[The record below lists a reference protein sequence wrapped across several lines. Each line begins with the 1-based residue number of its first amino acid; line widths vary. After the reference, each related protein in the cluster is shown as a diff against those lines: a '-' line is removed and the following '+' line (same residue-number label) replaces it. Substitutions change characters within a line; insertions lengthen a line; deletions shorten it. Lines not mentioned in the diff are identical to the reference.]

1 MKAQIVVDLGFG
13 DSGKG
18 TTVDFLATKK
28 SLVVKYCGGPQNAHN
43 VINEGRHHCFSQF
56 GSGTFKGAGTFIS
69 KYCYVDPIALFNE
82 AAHLEELGIE
92 WDRLLAIDGE
102 CLIVTPYHAAIN
114 QAREYV
120 RTNKHGSCGRGIN
133 ETVRYAELFP
143 SDALRV
149 EDFMNEKVALLKIG
163 LLKQYALDEV
173 YSLGILNNKEI
184 WELVNTRLEE
194 YYEQC
199 KEIADYISLPSNTKW
214 LMNREHLVFE
224 GSQGV
229 LLDQDFGFFPHVTRS
244 YTTDRNAR
252 ELLKE
257 YDYKGDIETIGVI
270 RTYMTRH
277 GYGPFVTEADLDLP
291 EEFNKKGTWQGD
303 FRVGYLDLPA
313 IKYAI
318 RCCKQI
324 DYLSVTHMD
333 RMPEYLCTYYTD
345 GDRINNVYPH
355 WPGAA
360 LTNWVNRQKP
370 ILDEIGNNFEWM
382 IIWYLERPI
391 RIFCSGPEERVHKW

>member
-82 AAHLEELGIE
+82 AAHLEELGIDWE
-92 WDRLLAIDGE
+92 RLLAIDGE
-102 CLIVTPYHAAIN
+102 CLVVTPYHAAIN
-114 QAREYV
+114 QAREFA
-120 RTNKHGSCGRGIN
+120 RSNKHGSCGRGIN
-133 ETVRYAELFP
+133 ETVQFAIDYPEY
-143 SDALRV
+143 ALRV
-149 EDFMNEKVALLKIG
+149 KDFCSPGSCIDKLIHIQLTLGSQIESIIG
-163 LLKQYALDEV
+163 QYDE
-173 YSLGILNNKEI
+173 GIF
-184 WELVNTRLEE
+184 RLARTDVHE
-194 YYEQC
+194 YYDRC
-199 KEIADYISLPSNTKW
+199 HEIVNFISSPSNTKW

-257 YDYKGDIETIGVI
+257 YDYKGDIETIGVM

-291 EEFNKKGTWQGD
+291 EAFNKKGT
-303 FRVGYLDLPA
+303 
-313 IKYAI
+313 
-318 RCCKQI
+318 
-324 DYLSVTHMD
+324 
-333 RMPEYLCTYYTD
+333 
-345 GDRINNVYPH
+345 
-355 WPGAA
+355 
-360 LTNWVNRQKP
+360 
-370 ILDEIGNNFEWM
+370 
-382 IIWYLERPI
+382 
-391 RIFCSGPEERVHKW
+391 